1 MLTHT
6 FNPSTHEAEADKSM
20 SLKPA
25 WFTEHVSG
33 QPGLHTQHTQN
44 LSQKKKR
51 KKGRRKKEYF
61 IRASRKETRTAVI
74 NICIQFPPIKLM
86 VLFLLGLRPRQNC
99 RVTQSRF
106 PSLGAALSPSQWG
119 FQFSTSSRLLVVLS
133 VLYRRLEW
141 YCLVVLTWFLWWLNN
156 SKHLLCDLP
165 VEYTLWRNVYSDYSS
180 IF

>member
-1 MLTHT
+1 MKQRQTNLWVW
-6 FNPSTHEAEADKSM
+6 S
-20 SLKPA
+20 
-25 WFTEHVSG
+25 
-33 QPGLHTQHTQN
+33 QPGLQSMFQD
-44 LSQKKKR
+44 SQGYTHNTHRICLKKKKR

-106 PSLGAALSPSQWG
+106 PSLEAALSSSQWG

-156 SKHLLCDLP
+156 SKHLL

-180 IF
+180 IFLVGLGFFL

>member
-1 MLTHT
+1 MKQRQTNLWVW
-6 FNPSTHEAEADKSM
+6 S
-20 SLKPA
+20 
-25 WFTEHVSG
+25 
-33 QPGLHTQHTQN
+33 QPGLQSMFQD
-44 LSQKKKR
+44 SQGYTHSTHRICLKKKKR

-106 PSLGAALSPSQWG
+106 PSLGAALSSSQWG
-119 FQFSTSSRLLVVLS
+119 FQFSTTSRLLVVLS